1 MKKNERLDHEE
12 NLVMVGLTRIA
23 CEDIYS
29 MHDLAENLGGN
40 GESIDFDEV
49 RNLSEE
55 LQLCAD
61 AADRCK
67 AVYAAV
73 RGESGKRNGRKE
85 AKGNGKR
92 RS

>member
-23 CEDIYS
+23 CEDIYE

-40 GESIDFDEV
+40 GEPINFDEV

-61 AADRCK
+61 AADRCR

-73 RGESGKRNGRKE
+73 RGGSGKSKGGKG
-85 AKGNGKR
+85 AKGNG
-92 RS
+92 